1 MSVEHREGGQTVSIQ
16 VSEAFADAVKEF
28 FAAADAGGGHS
39 PAAWE
44 KVMQEGAK
52 LFMKTTGEVARAGE
66 AVINGEAIIYRSQIV
81 DFGIGGGEAGF
92 ITAAGLASGLVVS
105 AAVLFVAMGVSVAI
119 ANKRDMD
126 ATRKA
131 AMETYV
137 RQYIPRYLKFA
148 FQRMTYG
155 NRVPPAPFTFEEYF
169 NFRGD
174 RTVCPAKL

>member
-1 MSVEHREGGQTVSIQ
+1 MAIQ
-16 VSEAFADAVKEF
+16 VSEAFAEAVKDF
-28 FAAADAGGGHS
+28 FAAADAGGGAS

-52 LFMKTTGEVARAGE
+52 LFMKTTGEVMRASE
-66 AVINGEAIIYRSQIV
+66 AVVNGEAIIFRAQIV
-81 DFGIGGGEAGF
+81 DFGMGGGEAGF
-92 ITAAGLASGLVVS
+92 ITAAGLGAGLLVS

-119 ANKRDMD
+119 ANKRDLD

-131 AMETYV
+131 AMDTYV

-169 NFRGD
+169 NHRGEK
-174 RTVCPAKL
+174 TVCPAKL